1 MNAYTQQYQQNQIL
15 TASPEQILVMLYD
28 GAIRFTRQAIIG
40 IETGNQ
46 VQKLEGISRAM
57 AIITEFANTL
67 DHGIGGEI
75 AANLDALYAFMN
87 NELTKA
93 NLKNDINKLK
103 VVEGLLVDLRGT
115 WAEAI
120 DVALKESNEKV
131 AQKVEEKAP
140 AGSTVSQPPAS
151 SPYGAQPELPANYK
165 PLSAAG

>member
-15 TASPEQILVMLYD
+15 TASPEQILVLLYD

-40 IETGNQ
+40 IESGNR
-46 VQKLEGISRAM
+46 VQKLEGVSRAM

-67 DHGIGGEI
+67 DHSIGGEI

-87 NELTKA
+87 NELSKA
-93 NLKNDINKLK
+93 NLNNDINKLK

-115 WAEAI
+115 WTEAI
-120 DVALKESNEKV
+120 EIAATEKLANADNEPVQTPVPKAFVAPTS
-131 AQKVEEKAP
+131 A
-140 AGSTVSQPPAS
+140 
-151 SPYGAQPELPANYK
+151 SPYGKQPELPANYK